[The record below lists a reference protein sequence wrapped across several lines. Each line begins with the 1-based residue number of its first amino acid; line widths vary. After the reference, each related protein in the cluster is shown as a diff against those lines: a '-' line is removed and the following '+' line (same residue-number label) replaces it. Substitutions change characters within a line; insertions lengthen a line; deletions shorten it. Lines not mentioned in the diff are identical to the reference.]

1 MSLSLW
7 YSIYEWKGFFMK
19 RNEYLLSLGAI
30 LSFNQ
35 QKILSQ
41 VIKNNAVVSSKEFLD
56 PDADA
61 EDLANRLYEYAQYVI
76 GKSDRNEFVDYPE
89 FKLSIRCV
97 DIFKLNHWDSNAK
110 RTSLKWTQ
118 FSMDWE
124 NVEEMPHPHYE
135 RIVDRETL
143 DMVVK
148 YCINDVRSTKA
159 IFTMT
164 DSKGNKVM
172 VSQINLRAKLSETY
186 NVNLLSAS
194 EPKISKEIFLHFL
207 RN

>member
-1 MSLSLW
+1 MIDNQTSLSTL
-7 YSIYEWKGFFMK
+7 STENLLKEIYKF
-19 RNEYLLSLGAI
+19 
-30 LSFNQ
+30 
-35 QKILSQ
+35 
-41 VIKNNAVVSSKEFLD
+41 
-56 PDADA
+56 
-61 EDLANRLYEYAQYVI
+61 AQETI
-76 GKSDRNEFVDYPE
+76 ARTDRNEFQKYAPRQLKIGQIDL
-89 FKLSIRCV
+89 FKM
-97 DIFKLNHWDSNAK
+97 NHWDNRAK
-110 RTSLKWTQ
+110 MSSLKWIQ
-118 FSMDWE
+118 YSMDWE

-207 RN
+207 VFLD